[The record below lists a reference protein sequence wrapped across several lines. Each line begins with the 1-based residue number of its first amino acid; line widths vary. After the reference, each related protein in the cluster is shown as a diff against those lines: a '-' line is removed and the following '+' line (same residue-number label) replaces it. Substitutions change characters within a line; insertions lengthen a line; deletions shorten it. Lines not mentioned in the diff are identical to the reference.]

1 MIRRFLILLFFILIP
16 LQLIHSQDTKHLSVN
31 YSLNKNTYSS
41 DETIKVSLK
50 VSINS
55 PYHINS
61 NKSNDPDLITT
72 SVSVKSGDFKSVGIS
87 YPKDKL
93 YKFEFSESEVRVFEG
108 NITIR
113 CKVKPKKEL
122 TDGNYTIPLQLYY
135 QACDD
140 KMCFPPKTVDI
151 DIPVNIKNEIAEE
164 EKDDTEKTD
173 TSKVETKLDTLKT
186 DTTKVDTSKTI
197 DSSQT
202 SDEKS
207 DTLLTENIRTDTP
220 TTDEAEVS
228 NFIQEKGLLVGLIF
242 IFLGG
247 LALNLTP
254 CIYPLIPI
262 TISFF
267 GAQGSGSKVQ
277 SIFMGIFYALGMS
290 ITYSALGLIAALTG
304 SLLGTALQNPLVIIF
319 IALIL
324 VVLGTS
330 MFGAFEIRVP
340 QKLAQAGGKSRSGFV
355 GSLLMG
361 LMVGFIAAPCIGPF
375 VLSLL
380 VYVGQVGNPFYGFL
394 LFFVLSM
401 GLGFPYIFLAASSSA
416 LNKLPKSGEWMEGV
430 KVIFGL
436 ILFGMAINI
445 MSPVIPSEIYDY
457 VFPLYIIL
465 SGAYLILISK
475 KGSVSPV
482 FTKIKYVI
490 AIIAVIFGTWNL
502 KPAESTEEVQW
513 KVLNSIE
520 EMDNSIKTEKLP
532 VMIDF
537 YADWCAQCKELD
549 KYTYTDE
556 EIIDLSKSLNNIKID
571 LTKENEAITNKY
583 NIKGLPVVIFMNSKG
598 EEIKEL
604 RVTGFLKPEEFSK
617 KINSLLESEN

>member
-1 MIRRFLILLFFILIP
+1 
-16 LQLIHSQDTKHLSVN
+16 
-31 YSLNKNTYSS
+31 
-41 DETIKVSLK
+41 
-50 VSINS
+50 
-55 PYHINS
+55 
-61 NKSNDPDLITT
+61 
-72 SVSVKSGDFKSVGIS
+72 VGVS

-93 YKFEFSESEVRVFEG
+93 YKFDFSESEVRVYDG

-113 CKVKPKKEL
+113 CTVKPKKEL
-122 TDGNYTIPLQLYY
+122 PDGVYSIPLKLYY

-140 KMCFPPKTVDI
+140 KMCFPPKTVSI
-151 DIPVNIKNEIAEE
+151 DVQVDIKNEIEKT
-164 EKDDTEKTD
+164 EKDDTEEIDTSKNESEKVD
-173 TSKVETKLDTLKT
+173 TSKVDTS
-186 DTTKVDTSKTI
+186 KVDTSKTTPDTTLI
-197 DSSQT
+197 DN
-202 SDEKS
+202 EKTDS
-207 DTLLTENIRTDTP
+207 LLTENIRTETP
-220 TTDEAEVS
+220 TSDESEVS
-228 NFIQEKGLLVGLIF
+228 DFIAEKGIIIGLLFL
-242 IFLGG
+242 FLGG

-254 CIYPLIPI
+254 CVYPLIPI

-267 GAQGSGSKVQ
+267 GAQGSGSKAQ

-304 SLLGTALQNPLVIIF
+304 SLLGNALQNPLVILF
-319 IALIL
+319 IAVVLIA
-324 VVLGTS
+324 LGTS

-340 QKLAQAGGKSRSGFV
+340 QKLALAGSKSRSGFL

-361 LMVGFIAAPCIGPF
+361 LMVGLIAAPCIGPF

-380 VYVGQVGNPFYGFL
+380 VYVGQVGNPLYGFL

-401 GLGFPYIFLAASSSA
+401 GLGFPYIFLAASSTA
-416 LNKLPKSGEWMEGV
+416 LSKLPKSGEWMEGV
-430 KVIFGL
+430 KIIFGL

-445 MSPVIPSEIYDY
+445 LEPVFPDEIFNI

-465 SGAYLILISK
+465 AGAYLILITK
-475 KGSVSPV
+475 KGTASPV
-482 FTKIKYVI
+482 FLKIKYFI
-490 AIIAVIFGTWNL
+490 AIVAIIFGTWNL
-502 KPAESTEEVQW
+502 KPADTTEEVEW
-513 KVLNSIE
+513 KLLNSLE
-520 EMDNSIKTEKLP
+520 EIDNSIITQKQP

-571 LTKENEAITNKY
+571 LTKENEAITDKY

-604 RVTGFLKPEEFSK
+604 RVTGFLNPEEFSK
-617 KINSLLESEN
+617 KINSLLESEK